1 MGNGGR
7 IKKLNFENPFF
18 GSDVL
23 LPHMF
28 RQIYF
33 SAGDCIKG
41 PTQRERERESLAFRR
56 IDKLKSKISL
66 LAKQK

>member
-41 PTQRERERESLAFRR
+41 PTQIERERERETV
-56 IDKLKSKISL
+56 
-66 LAKQK
+66 